1 MNENHQIELFLL
13 KCAPIR
19 AELDAI
25 LATHD
30 PDLVGEEAGRS
41 ADEIMKEYS
50 AQMSV
55 DLRRQAARMAEYY
68 RIFYMLENFIRDF
81 VSTVMSDAVGTDWWE
96 TDVPENIK
104 DAARRSREREL
115 NSGVN
120 PRSDEN
126 TQYITFGEL
135 MGIMSAN
142 WSHFAGIFP
151 SPKGL
156 ENVMGRL
163 NTLRGPI
170 MHCGALAEDEVL
182 RLKLSVRDWFNLSSQ
197 SAKSAL

>member
-1 MNENHQIELFLL
+1 MNTNHKLELFLL

-19 AELDAI
+19 AELDSI
-25 LATHD
+25 LSSHD
-30 PDLVGEEAGRS
+30 PALGAEEAGRA

-50 AQMSV
+50 AQIGL
-55 DLRRQAARMAEYY
+55 DLRRQAGRMAEYY

-81 VSTVMSDAVGTDWWE
+81 VNTVMTEAVGEDWWDTE
-96 TDVPENIK
+96 VPDNIK

-115 NSGVN
+115 HSGVT

-126 TQYITFGEL
+126 IQYITFGEL

-170 MHCGALAEDEVL
+170 MHCGELAEDEVL

-197 SAKSAL
+197 TSKAVT

>member
-1 MNENHQIELFLL
+1 MNTNHQIELFLL

-19 AELDAI
+19 AELNSI
-25 LATHD
+25 LSSHD
-30 PDLVGEEAGRS
+30 PALGAEEAGLA

-50 AQMSV
+50 AQIGL
-55 DLRRQAARMAEYY
+55 DLRRQAGRMAEYY
-68 RIFYMLENFIRDF
+68 RIFYMLENYIRDF
-81 VSTVMSDAVGTDWWE
+81 VNTVMTEAVGEEWWD
-96 TDVPENIK
+96 TDVPDNIK

-115 NSGVN
+115 HSGVT

-126 TQYITFGEL
+126 IQYITFGEL

-170 MHCGALAEDEVL
+170 MHCGELAEDEVL
-182 RLKLSVRDWFNLSSQ
+182 RLKLSVRDWFDLSSQ
-197 SAKSAL
+197 TSKAVR

>member
-115 NSGVN
+115 NSGV
-120 PRSDEN
+120 
-126 TQYITFGEL
+126 
-135 MGIMSAN
+135 
-142 WSHFAGIFP
+142 
-151 SPKGL
+151 
-156 ENVMGRL
+156 RL
-163 NTLRGPI
+163 RT
-170 MHCGALAEDEVL
+170 H
-182 RLKLSVRDWFNLSSQ
+182 
-197 SAKSAL
+197 

>member
-1 MNENHQIELFLL
+1 MNTNHQIELFLL

-19 AELDAI
+19 AELDSI
-25 LATHD
+25 LSSHD
-30 PDLVGEEAGRS
+30 PALGAEEAGRA

-50 AQMSV
+50 AQIGL

-68 RIFYMLENFIRDF
+68 RIFYMLENYIRDF
-81 VSTVMSDAVGTDWWE
+81 VNTVMAEAVGEEWWD
-96 TDVPENIK
+96 TDVPDNIK

-115 NSGVN
+115 HSGVT

-126 TQYITFGEL
+126 IQYITFGEL

-170 MHCGALAEDEVL
+170 MHCGELAEDEVL

-197 SAKSAL
+197 TSKAVA

>member
-25 LATHD
+25 LAAHD

-50 AQMSV
+50 AQMSL

-120 PRSDEN
+120 TRSDEN

-170 MHCGALAEDEVL
+170 MHCGELAEDEVL

-197 SAKSAL
+197 TARSAV